1 MQLAASDALDV
12 SQESGQTRE
21 KYGLNN
27 DTTASYGKR
36 CLMARRLVERG
47 VRLVQIY
54 IEGQIWDN
62 HSAIEKGLRYACGKT
77 DQPIAAL
84 LEDLKE
90 RGLLDTTLVVW
101 GGEFGRLPITQQP
114 KAGGSTSVKAARSA
128 LPTRSPPES
137 WTRSSLNPR

>member
-12 SQESGQTRE
+12 AQESGQTRE
-21 KYGLNN
+21 KYGLDNE
-27 DTTASYGKR
+27 TTASYGKR

-62 HSAIEKGLRYACGKT
+62 HDAIEKGLRYACGKT

-84 LEDLKE
+84 LDDLKE
-90 RGLLDTTLVVW
+90 RGLLETTLVVW
-101 GGEFGRLPITQQP
+101 GGEFGRLPIALKSGTGYYFFVKLSTATLSAFQTVSSPAQP
-114 KAGGSTSVKAARSA
+114 S
-128 LPTRSPPES
+128 SP
-137 WTRSSLNPR
+137 W